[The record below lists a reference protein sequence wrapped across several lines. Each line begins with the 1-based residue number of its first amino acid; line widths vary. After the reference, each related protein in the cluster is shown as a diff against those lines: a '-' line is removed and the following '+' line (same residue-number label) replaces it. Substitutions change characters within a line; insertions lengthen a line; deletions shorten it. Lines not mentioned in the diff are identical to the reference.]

1 MTSPDSDV
9 SPDPMP
15 STPLYIDK
23 EHATLEARIRIEAL
37 ENSVK
42 EIQRL
47 ASESRVTN
55 VSLTGKL
62 EGLTEWQRRQNGD
75 ITELKSTYN
84 SSSAALANKLDLIRD
99 QIQLMHDQRDKEI
112 DKITNSCTGYEIVLR
127 DLTETTDKHDERVTK
142 LEKDAITT
150 GNIVKTMIVVAS
162 ATFTAWVWQFV
173 ANFHA
178 LK

>member
-1 MTSPDSDV
+1 MPDASPHKMLDSD
-9 SPDPMP
+9 
-15 STPLYIDK
+15 
-23 EHATLEARIRIEAL
+23 HATLEARIRIEAL

-47 ASESRVTN
+47 ASEGRVAN
-55 VSLTGKL
+55 VSLAGKL
-62 EGLTEWQRRQNGD
+62 EGLTEWQRRQNSD

-84 SSSAALANKLDLIRD
+84 SSSTALANKLDLIRD
-99 QIQLMHDQRDKEI
+99 QIQLMHNQRDKKV
-112 DKITNSCTGYEIVLR
+112 DKIANSCTGYEIVLR

-162 ATFTAWVWQFV
+162 ATFTAWVWQFI